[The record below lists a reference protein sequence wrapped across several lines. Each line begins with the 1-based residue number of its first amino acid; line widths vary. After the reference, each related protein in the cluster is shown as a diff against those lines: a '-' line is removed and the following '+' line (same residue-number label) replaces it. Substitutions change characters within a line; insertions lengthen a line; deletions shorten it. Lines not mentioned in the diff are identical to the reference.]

1 MREWE
6 WARAWAWPRP
16 RPRLRRPVE
25 PGQCNGS
32 AESNWISSRCSPLCI
47 VLGGVCL
54 FLGCVLIK
62 CVYLLS
68 RGFLFLFL
76 FLFLFPFFTES
87 RKTARE
93 STGAKKTT
101 PGITIYT
108 L

>member
-47 VLGGVCL
+47 VLGGRGGECL
-54 FLGCVLIK
+54 LVFGLCAYQVCVLTK
-62 CVYLLS
+62 
-68 RGFLFLFL
+68 
-76 FLFLFPFFTES
+76 
-87 RKTARE
+87 
-93 STGAKKTT
+93 
-101 PGITIYT
+101 
-108 L
+108 